1 MNYDAGCSAVWEFLV
16 SLSSCLSAIQYVP
29 AESLYTKK
37 TQQTERLAQESPESN
52 NSGLLEP
59 NDLA

>member
-1 MNYDAGCSAVWEFLV
+1 MNYDAGALLYGNFLV

-37 TQQTERLAQESPESN
+37 TQQTGRLAKESLESKQFRSAETERLA
-52 NSGLLEP
+52 
-59 NDLA
+59 